1 MRYIQELNGSS
12 SVVGIIFV
20 LMFCLIHYY
29 IVLHHL
35 EGRPKARIIALLLAR
50 REKRCTGVK
59 KDSL

>member
-35 EGRPKARIIALLLAR
+35 EGRPKARIIALLAR
-50 REKRCTGVK
+50 REKRTGVK

>member
-12 SVVGIIFV
+12 VVGIIFCAYV
-20 LMFCLIHYY
+20 FCCLIHYY

-35 EGRPKARIIALLLAR
+35 EGRPKARIIALLAR
-50 REKRCTGVK
+50 REKRTGVK